1 MRTLDNKHKGYKRD
15 LRKKRMGPPKDNNV
29 SARYSGV
36 WIHQP
41 SSPEVKNKEGKNEVV
56 LRFCVLK
63 IMLLTLS
70 LCQNLKD
77 YAILAKFFPHHLFD
91 ITVLKEKKNS
101 SEYIMKKYTGKN
113 NCKCSWFFHSTSFPY
128 NSTFVKRRKVALNE
142 EYSSPTKLEK

>member
-56 LRFCVLK
+56 LRFSVLK

>member
-1 MRTLDNKHKGYKRD
+1 
-15 LRKKRMGPPKDNNV
+15 MGPPKDNNV

>member
-1 MRTLDNKHKGYKRD
+1 
-15 LRKKRMGPPKDNNV
+15 MGPSKDNNV

-56 LRFCVLK
+56 LRFAVLK

-70 LCQNLKD
+70 LCQNLKE

-91 ITVLKEKKNS
+91 ITLLKEKKNS
-101 SEYIMKKYTGKN
+101 SEYIIKKYTGKN
-113 NCKCSWFFHSTSFPY
+113 NCRCSWFFHSTSFPY

-142 EYSSPTKLEK
+142 EHSSPTKLEK

>member
-15 LRKKRMGPPKDNNV
+15 LRKKRMGTPKDNNV